1 MDEKLRIL
9 KMVEE
14 GTITAEQAAEL
25 MSAMNI
31 DLPVQQSA
39 IVKSSYDKK
48 MFRVIVDSISGDKV
62 NIQFPVGAIKKIL
75 KVTGKLP
82 IPEKD
87 LKGVDLSSMMDAIS
101 ECLDGEIEGDFVNV
115 EAADGTTVR
124 IFVDK

>member
-87 LKGVDLSSMMDAIS
+87 LKGVDLTSMMDAIS

-124 IFVDK
+124 IFVD